1 MPKVTETLLRYQDN
15 YQNGTYDAVFV
26 FCDTEK
32 KPHEQYKDIKTKI
45 NNIHGSDVAKYVVIF
60 ANPCTMQIILKH
72 WTEQNIKSPAK
83 PVNAPL
89 IEKCTNVVKYKG
101 RKDQIKE
108 IMNKITI
115 NSYCQ

>member
-1 MPKVTETLLRYQDN
+1 
-15 YQNGTYDAVFV
+15 
-26 FCDTEK
+26 
-32 KPHEQYKDIKTKI
+32 
-45 NNIHGSDVAKYVVIF
+45 
-60 ANPCTMQIILKH
+60 MQIILKH

-115 NSYCQ
+115 NSYKTMKDRVRQMSSDDEFVVQLISLNYLKIWNQQMTNGLMI